1 MRVLNNQTGC
11 VSDDLSFD
19 IIVNPLPS
27 YDPLDLS
34 QVACLNN
41 LPLTLQVDNPL
52 TGYTY
57 SWVENQSG
65 DEIST
70 AQSVDIRAGVLIP

>member
-1 MRVLNNQTGC
+1 MDTNAYENTTNNQTIFVRVLNNQTGC

-65 DEIST
+65 
-70 AQSVDIRAGVLIP
+70 G